1 MADLD
6 ERALE
11 QKWDVAMEILLLE
24 AKRECPVRTGA
35 LRDSLFVG
43 RDGENR
49 IIDSPL
55 DYFPHVVFG
64 HVTSLGTHVAPNRF
78 LDRALESAR
87 PALRRLWGA

>member
-11 QKWDVAMEILLLE
+11 RKWDAAMEILLVE
-24 AKRECPVRTGA
+24 SKRECPVKTGA

-43 RDGENR
+43 RDGETR

-64 HVTSLGTHVAPNRF
+64 HVTVSGTHVAPNRF
-78 LDRALESAR
+78 LDRALENAR
-87 PALRRLWGA
+87 PALRRLWGG